1 MNTALRLAGFGVGL
15 LAVFGAAVGV
25 GAAVAPA
32 ATPAAPAAAAA
43 APHGED
49 HTGTGAT
56 TAASM
61 AGAAT
66 VPGGLMVSQD
76 GYTFALA
83 ERSLPAGPQVPL
95 RFEILGPDGAPVT
108 HYDTE
113 HDKDLHLIVVRR
125 DQAHFQ
131 HVHPVLGDDGTLHV
145 PVDLPAAGAP
155 PDARTRRGRAA
166 GRSPVRRPC

>member
-49 HTGTGAT
+49 HAGAGAT
-56 TAASM
+56 TAASLV
-61 AGAAT
+61 GAAT

-76 GYTFALA
+76 GYTLALA
-83 ERSLPAGPQVPL
+83 DRSLPAGPQVPL
-95 RFEILGPDGAPVT
+95 RFEMGA
-108 HYDTE
+108 
-113 HDKDLHLIVVRR
+113 
-125 DQAHFQ
+125 
-131 HVHPVLGDDGTLHV
+131 
-145 PVDLPAAGAP
+145 
-155 PDARTRRGRAA
+155 ARLE
-166 GRSPVRRPC
+166 

>member
-49 HTGTGAT
+49 HTGAGAT
-56 TAASM
+56 TTASL

-66 VPGGLMVSQD
+66 VPGGLMVSQ
-76 GYTFALA
+76 
-83 ERSLPAGPQVPL
+83 ER
-95 RFEILGPDGAPVT
+95 
-108 HYDTE
+108 
-113 HDKDLHLIVVRR
+113 LHARPGRAVAAR
-125 DQAHFQ
+125 
-131 HVHPVLGDDGTLHV
+131 GT
-145 PVDLPAAGAP
+145 AGAV
-155 PDARTRRGRAA
+155 A
-166 GRSPVRRPC
+166 V

>member
-76 GYTFALA
+76 GYTLALA
-83 ERSLPAGPQVPL
+83 ERSLPAG
-95 RFEILGPDGAPVT
+95 
-108 HYDTE
+108 
-113 HDKDLHLIVVRR
+113 
-125 DQAHFQ
+125 
-131 HVHPVLGDDGTLHV
+131 
-145 PVDLPAAGAP
+145 AAGAV
-155 PDARTRRGRAA
+155 A
-166 GRSPVRRPC
+166 V

>member
-25 GAAVAPA
+25 GAAVTTATPA
-32 ATPAAPAAAAA
+32 ATPAAPTAAAA

-56 TAASM
+56 TTASL

-66 VPGGLMVSQD
+66 MPGGVMVSQD
-76 GYTFALA
+76 GYTLALVD
-83 ERSLPAGPQVPL
+83 RSLPAGPQVPL

-108 HYDTE
+108 RYDTE

-125 DQAHFQ
+125 DLSGFQ
-131 HVHPVLGDDGTLHV
+131 HVHPVLGDDGTWEC
-145 PVDLPAAGAP
+145 PG
-155 PDARTRRGRAA
+155 
-166 GRSPVRRPC
+166 